1 VPTFVHL
8 VSDFTTSGK
17 FNVRKQTETINHI
30 LKEIQEKGAKV
41 LDIRVGIGGQEH
53 IVSLIYII
61 LYEAEKPINI
71 KC

>member
-1 VPTFVHL
+1 
-8 VSDFTTSGK
+8 SGK
-17 FNVRKQTETINHI
+17 FNVRKQTETINYI

-41 LDIRVGIGGQEH
+41 LDEGLAIGGQDH

-61 LYEAEKPINI
+61 LYETEKPINI